1 MKKSKFAEEQIAGI
15 LRETDRDPVATVAK
29 RHGVSEQAI
38 YTWKKR
44 FGSFQPD
51 DVRRLKQFEQE
62 NARLKKTVAEPD
74 LEIEVMKEIAAKN
87 GRRSGPSRAGGVCA
101 TPGPVPATVL
111 HAAEGS
117 PLGAGLLLDH
127 GGRGWTGPG

>member
-1 MKKSKFAEEQIAGI
+1 MKKSRFTEEQIVGI

-51 DVRRLKQFEQE
+51 DVRRLKQLEQE
-62 NARLKKTVAEPD
+62 NARLKKLVAERD
-74 LEIEVMKEIAAKN
+74 LEIEVMKAALCY
-87 GRRSGPSRAGGVCA
+87 GP
-101 TPGPVPATVL
+101 PAL
-111 HAAEGS
+111 
-117 PLGAGLLLDH
+117 PRGLLTS
-127 GGRGWTGPG
+127 WTSPVVRPGCQAH